1 MGENTLKEPT
11 IKEYG
16 RFRYIEPNDVLEN
29 NRYSKSGTD
38 ESFNITSPYEDYCI
52 DVELEVKIPNRG
64 VWVADLSGN
73 SKVGVTSNEGKT
85 ISFFSGDDSGFLSDT
100 PASLIYKDLLSGKQ
114 DRESLGITNI
124 HVTYNSYYV
133 PEVTIK
139 FTDIRGMGLMMPH
152 EEVYRQERALIKNT
166 PQIEKFFAALFTFP
180 SPEFLL
186 RIKGFYGKKVEYS
199 LLVSDFKS
207 SFNSQTGNFEATVK
221 FIGKMY
227 GMYTDIPMAYLLVS
241 PYCTYGSTDNKTIW
255 EQKNFKFP
263 GTNTP
268 IPKLLELKTILI
280 EGVKETKEII
290 AQNIDADLVNVY
302 QKSNSLTSVINNYNE
317 FKTYIDNISKS
328 QDNGKN
334 IITDGDIFLF
344 VDKGERNG
352 DARYAY
358 DYLYP
363 EENSKLRTITDNLYK
378 SISDFNGGYACNLS
392 YIGGLPENKKI
403 GENTVYLASITRDKD
418 DTITITFDE
427 KGNVNFNVDDFPA
440 LKDKLKKTLPG
451 TTSELFYVVNAI
463 KFNEGIKELQAE
475 ISDKIK
481 KGEEDK
487 NKEANVLIETVLG
500 FKPSV
505 KNMFIILMAHLQ
517 TFMEIFNVCINAI
530 NSNVSR
536 TIKAKGLT
544 LNNLPDIPSYISL
557 DSQLPPFPA
566 FKKTLNNELCYP
578 NEVGIKGS
586 MEETSLIDQM
596 FVGCDTLIKEV
607 AKNDVVTEN
616 IQTPAQEK
624 PFIPTC
630 ITDYNC
636 YNNNGYLENNNPYF
650 ILRQAPDSK
659 MHWIWFYFAMRCIQK
674 FIMERGV
681 DLKPEIFGAYEA
693 YNLWLAMPEMDETTL
708 NALTSA
714 DNGVTKFK
722 EYLTKKEIK
731 KCYELW
737 DGYRLLYE
745 KDGKFSPMPYVD
757 SNNKPSMPHIP
768 ARIGYD
774 STNVYNQFKKDA
786 YDSTALFAFKYG
798 TENHSAQDLETDWGK
813 ITVRQGHRPYGL
825 MKEIPL
831 ENLKSW
837 DEAIKKYSN
846 IPNNYNDHAELV
858 SKQIERN
865 EGYYYN
871 NKNNGL
877 GGDKTSNTNPAWN
890 VMCQKGTGGEFFQYI
905 SDPMPEKYGDSLC
918 TLDDNLSS
926 PEELQIHNIR
936 RVDKDAGQCPLF
948 LLKPASLKDN
958 PERFL
963 CPIPHNFER
972 IINDL
977 CAGKKIVHIPYATKL
992 FIGFIIDKFNT
1003 LKDDEINDFINSIV
1017 DKCGGSYTTWT
1028 GSNKP
1033 NYEINGSS
1041 DIQRSGSLA
1050 QMLLLLAGFFSTNNE
1065 GNIITPSDI
1074 YKINGKINYPI
1085 ALLVP
1090 ENQAI
1095 SCDMISHS
1103 IKAMKKADFFKND
1116 TFGFVKEYKRWF
1128 NDTTEGG
1135 FQWFVNTMCLDMN
1148 ENTIK
1153 TQLIVDKDGNKK
1165 DLNFTRNKDENLLK
1179 TLKSFLNKEAVYK
1192 NLEYLQE
1199 KYKGEPKK
1207 ACSNTENPL
1216 NLLFKEENGK
1226 SFSSIYR
1233 GVYCYGEEG
1242 DVENVYLR
1250 FNDEYVGVRAL
1261 EKFLSKIVYFITP
1274 YTLCA
1279 ETISNPPKQTLESS
1293 SDKFETAFNSFITS
1307 LKSLYDIKIE
1317 EGNNQST
1324 ESNQTNVSGHIPVTD
1339 ERKFSMYTT
1348 LKNLYDKH
1356 LTNINNEISKFY
1368 IEPKNKTIK
1377 NDREIDRFHFIDTY
1391 YQDIGD
1397 KLFINPDTVVGII
1410 DDITHGYQTGV
1421 GEGVLSSEMSLYSFM
1436 GLLCQR
1442 HNMMLISVP
1451 VFNGT
1456 HSEFT
1461 HDNLKKM
1468 FTPISHSNAKNENVL
1483 HGPSHICFYPH
1494 KTSQHLNI
1502 PISQYQDDG
1511 FLIEN
1516 DDVNGT
1522 ANFEG
1527 ASTIF
1532 ELMKDGEY
1540 TIPAFGVEYGSQKQ
1554 SIFKNINVNMDNPQT
1569 TEVAVATM
1577 FSIANNGEN
1586 ADKRLV
1592 SVGQDLYQIYS
1603 NYSYTCQVEMMG
1615 CAQIQ
1620 PLMYFQLNNVPMFRG
1635 AYQIIHVEHDIV
1647 PGNMTTTFKGVRINK
1662 NIMPMASDFVT
1673 FKLNDVVSEKSVS
1686 IELPSY
1692 VKTDFVY
1699 KPMPASKVHTND
1711 MKNHTQSEVSAEKL
1725 LSDETLRKHIMFPDN
1740 TSGYKNLNSYVKQ
1753 AFNNLCPSLRQL
1765 IYCIVSDLPYMS
1777 ELLGYQIGIYI
1788 CSASRYSDAAKSSYH
1803 RNPAVNTAFVRSA
1816 VSGTKLNPDGT
1827 VMQGDPT
1834 SYTKMAC
1841 AIDINGIVMA
1851 EKASSDGI
1859 YRGTIPAGH
1868 GRGSS
1873 LQLFNHIIDH
1883 YYDYIKELIWEI
1895 TKSGSYETKP
1905 SENKID
1911 ILHLASIGSISEIRK
1926 NSQFANTFGR
1936 VWIARVTNTTTRLG
1950 ADEAKQCAE
1959 FMNAYNRV
1967 KAKGA
1972 PIILR
1977 NFEENKGL

>member
-199 LLVSDFKS
+199 LVVSSDFKS

-227 GMYTDIPMAYLLVS
+227 GMYTDIPMAYLLVA

-255 EQKNFKFP
+255 DERQFKFP

-268 IPKLLELKTILI
+268 IPKLLELETKLI

-328 QDNGKN
+328 QDNGTN

-352 DARYAY
+352 DAGYAY
-358 DYLYP
+358 NYLYP

-392 YIGGLPENKKI
+392 YIGGLPKNKKI
-403 GENTVYLASITRDKD
+403 GENTVYLASITRKED

-440 LKDKLKKTLPG
+440 LKDKLKKTLLR
-451 TTSELFYVVNAI
+451 TTSEFFYVVNAI

-481 KGEEDK
+481 KAEEEK
-487 NKEANVLIETVLG
+487 NKEVNVVIERVLG
-500 FKPSV
+500 FKPSI

-517 TFMEIFNVCINAI
+517 TFMEIFNACINNI
-530 NSNVSR
+530 NTDVSR
-536 TIKAKGLT
+536 TIKRKGLT

-578 NEVGIKGS
+578 NEAGIKGS
-586 MEETSLIDQM
+586 MAETSLIDQM
-596 FVGCDTLIKEV
+596 FVGCDTLTKEV
-607 AKNDVVTEN
+607 VKNDVVTEN

-636 YNNNGYLENNNPYF
+636 YINNGYSESNNPYSV
-650 ILRQAPDSK
+650 LSKAPDSK

-674 FIMERGV
+674 FIMERGD
-681 DLKPEIFGAYEA
+681 DLKPENFGAYEA
-693 YNLWLAMPEMDETTL
+693 YNLWLAMPKMDETTL

-714 DNGVTKFK
+714 DNGSTKFM

-731 KCYELW
+731 KCYELF

-745 KDGKFSPMPYVD
+745 NGGEISPIQYTT
-757 SNNKPSMPHIP
+757 NKKPSMPHIP

-774 STNVYNQFKKDA
+774 SDNVHNQFKKDA
-786 YDSTALFAFKYG
+786 YDSTALFAFKYC
-798 TENHSAQDLETDWGK
+798 TENHSTQGLETGWGK

-846 IPNNYNDHAELV
+846 IPNNYNDHTELV

-905 SDPMPEKYGDSLC
+905 SDPMPEKYGDMLC

-926 PEELQIHNIR
+926 SETLHIHNIR

-948 LLKPASLKDN
+948 LLKPESLKN
-958 PERFL
+958 KPERFL
-963 CPIPHNFER
+963 CPIPHNLER

-1017 DKCGGSYTTWT
+1017 DKCGGS
-1028 GSNKP
+1028 SNNP
-1033 NYEINGSS
+1033 NYKIEGVL
-1041 DIQRSGSLA
+1041 DYQRSGSFA

-1065 GNIITPSDI
+1065 GNIITPSAQ
-1074 YKINGKINYPI
+1074 ININDGKINYPI
-1085 ALLVP
+1085 ASLKP
-1090 ENQAI
+1090 DGQEI
-1095 SCDMISHS
+1095 SRTMISHS
-1103 IKAMKKADFFKND
+1103 IKAMKNAGFFKID
-1116 TFGFVKEYKRWF
+1116 TFGFVEEYKKWF
-1128 NDTTEGG
+1128 KDETEGG

-1148 ENTIK
+1148 ETPIE
-1153 TQLIVDKDGNKK
+1153 TQLIVSKDGKK
-1165 DLNFTRNKDENLLK
+1165 EDLDFTRDNTKNLLT
-1179 TLKSFLNKEAVYK
+1179 TLKDFLKEKVVYK
-1192 NLEYLQE
+1192 NLLYLQE

-1207 ACSNTENPL
+1207 ACSNTENAL
-1216 NLLFKEENGK
+1216 NLLFKKENGK
-1226 SFSSIYR
+1226 SFSEIYR
-1233 GVYCYGEEG
+1233 GVYCYGKKG
-1242 DVENVYLR
+1242 DVEYVYLR

-1279 ETISNPPKQTLESS
+1279 ETIKNEQTLKST
-1293 SDKFETAFNSFITS
+1293 SDKFKTAFNSFITS

-1317 EGNNQST
+1317 EGNNKST
-1324 ESNQTNVSGHIPVTD
+1324 ESSQTNASGHIPVTD

-1356 LTNINNEISKFY
+1356 LANINNEISKFY

-1397 KLFINPDTVVGII
+1397 KLFINPDTVVSII
-1410 DDITHGYQTGV
+1410 HDITHGYQTGV

-1442 HNMMLISVP
+1442 HNMLLISVP

-1527 ASTIF
+1527 VSTVF

-1577 FSIANNGEN
+1577 FSIANNGEKG
-1586 ADKRLV
+1586 DKRLV
-1592 SVGQDLYQIYS
+1592 GVGQDLYQIYS

-1662 NIMPMASDFVT
+1662 NIMPMASNFVT
-1673 FKLNDVVSEKSVS
+1673 IKLNDVVSKKGTADS
-1686 IELPSY
+1686 PSPSSPSSNFKY
-1692 VKTDFVY
+1692 VPLDKT
-1699 KPMPASKVHTND
+1699 KVQSQN
-1711 MKNHTQSEVSAEKL
+1711 MANHTLSEVTADTL
-1725 LSDETLRKHIMFPDN
+1725 LNDEVLKKHVMFPDN
-1740 TSGYKNLNSYVKQ
+1740 TSQFKNLHNNVKV
-1753 AFNNLCPSLRQL
+1753 AFNRLCPTVRQFV
-1765 IYCIVSDLPYMS
+1765 YCLAKDLAEMS
-1777 ELLGYQIGIYI
+1777 KELGYTIGIYI
-1788 CSASRYSDAAKSSYH
+1788 NSAAREGANNGSYH
-1803 RNPAVNTAFVRSA
+1803 KTSITSSDSKYTLRNAVK
-1816 VSGTKLNPDGT
+1816 GTKVSDDGT
-1827 VMQGDPT
+1827 GVVKNIPY
-1834 SYTKMAC
+1834 SLMAC
-1841 AIDINGIVMA
+1841 AIDIQGLVMNTSPS
-1851 EKASSDGI
+1851 KDGL
-1859 YRGTIPAGH
+1859 YRGSIISGNSKGA
-1868 GRGSS
+1868 S
-1873 LQLFNHIIDH
+1873 LQIFHHIVDN
-1883 YYDYIKELIWEI
+1883 YYKYIKELIWEI
-1895 TKSGSYETKP
+1895 HGSTKSTDA
-1905 SENKID
+1905 KID
-1911 ILHLASIGSISEIRK
+1911 ILHFASIGECSATNVGYVLMSK
-1926 NSQFANTFGR
+1926 VTYANSKSKTTKITGNRNTFCSSF
-1936 VWIARVTNTTTRLG
+1936 N
-1950 ADEAKQCAE
+1950 EACDKI
-1959 FMNAYNRV
+1959 
-1967 KAKGA
+1967 KAKNTH
-1972 PIILR
+1972 L
-1977 NFEENKGL
+1977 KTTSYT